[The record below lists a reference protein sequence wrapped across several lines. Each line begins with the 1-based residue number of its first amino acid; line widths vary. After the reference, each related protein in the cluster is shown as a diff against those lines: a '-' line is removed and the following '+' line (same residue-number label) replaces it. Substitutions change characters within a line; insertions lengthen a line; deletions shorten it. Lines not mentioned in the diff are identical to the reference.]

1 MSQDLRPRKRAR
13 ESSGGT
19 PHGAPADEQGQ
30 SNSNTDA
37 QSRDLQHDEE
47 YWLEDGNIVLVAGGV
62 AFRVYRGLLASQ
74 STVFADMFGSAC
86 ARENEME
93 EGCPVVHLSDSPID
107 VRHFLG
113 FLLPK
118 TRRTCATLLIAC
130 LERHINAV
138 FQVLRA

>member
-1 MSQDLRPRKRAR
+1 MSQGFRPRKRAR

-19 PHGAPADEQGQ
+19 LHGAPADEQGQ

-74 STVFADMFGSAC
+74 STVFADMFGSSC

-107 VRHFLG
+107 VRHLLS

-118 TRRTCATLLIAC
+118 TRRTCAILLASSFELYIDP
-130 LERHINAV
+130 V
-138 FQVLRA
+138 F